1 LLSRSSFLQ
10 ANFVV
15 QRCLLSLL
23 LISVGL
29 ACQASDTNQLS
40 GTLAGHLK
48 IIPLETVSPA
58 DGSFPTVT
66 SQTYQSYPLV
76 VLSQDGKQQV
86 AVMTADAQGNFRT
99 ALAPGSYILDIQNRV
114 RKHVRATPVPFTI
127 TANQTSHVNME
138 MDTGVR

>member
-1 LLSRSSFLQ
+1 V
-10 ANFVV
+10 A
-15 QRCLLSLL
+15 QRFLLSLL
-23 LISVGL
+23 LLSVAL

-48 IIPLETVSPA
+48 IISLETVSPA
-58 DGSFPTVT
+58 DGSIPTVT

-86 AVMTADAQGNFRT
+86 AIMTADKQGNFYAT
-99 ALAPGSYILDIQNRV
+99 LPSGSYILDIQNRV
-114 RKHVRATPVPFTI
+114 RKHVRAKPVPFTI